1 MPDKVYGRC
10 AIGRS
15 QYEVASLPQQVCDC
29 VSQVS
34 VVFDNKNHFL
44 HSAFLMY
51 LLHYTF
57 PLFSRSI
64 SITRK
69 RILFV
74 SCSATCL
81 NALERSFS
89 DPSTAAGSMK
99 LQCMRSGSPGKV
111 GHASRTR
118 SQTVTMESKD

>member
-51 LLHYTF
+51 LLHYTLP
-57 PLFSRSI
+57 PLSPPISLTRNRLPLLRS
-64 SITRK
+64 
-69 RILFV
+69 
-74 SCSATCL
+74 SATSPH
-81 NALERSFS
+81 ALQRSPP
-89 DPSTAAGSMK
+89 DPSPPARPTH
-99 LQCMRSGSPGKV
+99 LQRTPPRSPP
-111 GHASRTR
+111 T
-118 SQTVTMESKD
+118 